1 MGKRRSALVHPVV
14 RECLGYGDVVSDDE
28 IIDDW
33 RKRSTQVC
41 KPCWELKY
49 CPYGPLVE
57 QSPLLPQVR
66 REAKEHNE
74 YIERCLR
81 TGTLGSVRKLDDA
94 LRKAYERILGSADEG
109 IQELASVV
117 YQKQYIEKAID
128 EAASKGSEDPF
139 LDVFSFEPGPIKDYR
154 LPYAFYIAGE
164 EHIEITPELQEGI
177 QQEIEKMEKALELGV
192 VDETRPLDDVM
203 RRCFRKQ
210 IESFNEKDYP
220 VAIPREISEMEC
232 NVFGHICPVVFVG
245 GDVSETSQ
253 ERRKNRYIPFQTKAR
268 VVRRD
273 NYTCQECGKHLR
285 DNEVEFDHIIP
296 LSKGGSSEEHNI
308 RLTCFE
314 CNRSK
319 SDSVDI

>member
-1 MGKRRSALVHPVV
+1 MISLARSAYNIRQNADQLEDTGTAALVQEV
-14 RECLGYGDVVSDDE
+14 REGVSDHLHLHFD
-28 IIDDW
+28 
-33 RKRSTQVC
+33 
-41 KPCWELKY
+41 ELK
-49 CPYGPLVE
+49 
-57 QSPLLPQVR
+57 LLSAA
-66 REAKEHNE
+66 EAK
-74 YIERCLR
+74 
-81 TGTLGSVRKLDDA
+81 S
-94 LRKAYERILGSADEG
+94 
-109 IQELASVV
+109 QE
-117 YQKQYIEKAID
+117 QYIEKAID

-164 EHIEITPELQEGI
+164 EHVEITPELQEGI

-192 VDETRPLDDVM
+192 VDETRPLDDV
-203 RRCFRKQ
+203 RRRSFRKQ

-232 NVFGHICPVVFVG
+232 SVFGHICPVVFVG